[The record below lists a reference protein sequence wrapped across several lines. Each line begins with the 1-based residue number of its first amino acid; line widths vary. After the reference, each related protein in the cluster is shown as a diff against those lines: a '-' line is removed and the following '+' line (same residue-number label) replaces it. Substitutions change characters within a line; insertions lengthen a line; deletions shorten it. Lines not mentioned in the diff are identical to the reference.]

1 MKKTVLHYMMLA
13 VLFATSCT
21 KEEMPA
27 EGPEGAALR
36 VEVRSGTTGTHD
48 VRLFLANRSK
58 EHNNDEL
65 HCPEEWR
72 FDLTESA
79 TAGTY
84 TYSLTNLLPQWYKMA
99 FVAVP
104 HIEGQTFFSEE
115 TPGENTC
122 DFNKLV
128 IDYSPA
134 LRDGV
139 NGQPDDRDLAIYREA
154 IDGWLE
160 KGKTLTENVKLKRLT
175 GVLELNLGVLK
186 DQFEKRVTQI
196 VLSLRVPTRMYVSDE
211 GTGNLV
217 LTGELQTFTYMYEPT
232 ESQWTSNDNYVIKNI
247 HLLPAELTEAYLEV
261 YEDGKSEPEI
271 YEIATTTPQAETVE
285 IKSNMRTLL
294 NFNGMKDTEFEIR
307 YAGFDTGSDAVLDV
321 DDDWNEN
328 TDDALSDD
336 GVNWTPGT
344 DGDSSG
350 TDGDSSGTDG
360 DSSGTDGDSSD
371 TVASEGGGT
380 ATDNQTGTVD
390 GN

>member
-1 MKKTVLHYMMLA
+1 MRKTVLYYMMLA

-104 HIEGQTFFSEE
+104 HIEGQSLFSEE
-115 TPGENTC
+115 TSGENTC
-122 DFNKLV
+122 DFNKLL
-128 IDYSPA
+128 INYLPA
-134 LRDGV
+134 LQNGI
-139 NGQPDDRDLAIYREA
+139 NGQPNSPDLAIYREA

-160 KGKTLTENVKLKRLT
+160 KGATLTENVKLKRLT

-186 DQFEKRVTQI
+186 DQFEKQVTQI
-196 VLSLRVPTRMYVSDE
+196 VLSMRVPTRMYVSDE
-211 GTGNLV
+211 GYGNLV
-217 LTGELQTFTYMYEPT
+217 LTDEETVSYKYLIT
-232 ESQWTSNDNYVIKNI
+232 EEEWKSNEDYTITNV
-247 HLLPAELTEAYLEV
+247 HLLPGVLTGAYLGVICGDKDNPIV
-261 YEDGKSEPEI
+261 YP
-271 YEIATTTPQAETVE
+271 IATTTPQAETVE
-285 IKSNMRTLL
+285 IKSNKRTILT
-294 NFNGMKDTEFEIR
+294 FNGMEEDEFEVR
-307 YAGFDTGSDAVLDV
+307 YAGFDTGNDAEL
-321 DDDWNEN
+321 
-328 TDDALSDD
+328 
-336 GVNWTPGT
+336 GVNDEWTDG
-344 DGDSSG
+344 GDSSEDG
-350 TDGDSSGTDG
+350 VDWPEDMAGETPGEVTTPETPTDT
-360 DSSGTDGDSSD
+360 
-371 TVASEGGGT
+371 E
-380 ATDNQTGTVD
+380 N

>member
-1 MKKTVLHYMMLA
+1 MRKTVLYYMMLA
-13 VLFATSCT
+13 VLFTTSCT
-21 KEEMPA
+21 KEDVPA
-27 EGPEGAALR
+27 EGPEGAALH

-79 TAGTY
+79 TTGTYTYY

-104 HIEGQTFFSEE
+104 HIGGQTLFSEV

-134 LRDGV
+134 LRNGV
-139 NGQPDDRDLAIYREA
+139 NGQQGGPDLAIYREA

-160 KGKTLTENVKLKRLT
+160 KGATLTENVKLKRLT

-186 DQFEKRVTQI
+186 DQFEKQVTQI
-196 VLSLRVPTRMYVSDE
+196 VLSMRVPTRMYVSDE
-211 GTGNLV
+211 GADNLV
-217 LTGELQTFTYMYEPT
+217 LTGEVQTFTYTYTPT
-232 ESQWTSNDNYVIKNI
+232 GDQWTSNDKYVIQNI
-247 HLLPAELTEAYLEV
+247 HLLPTELTEAYLGV
-261 YEDGKSEPEI
+261 YEQGKSEPKI
-271 YEIATTTPQAETVE
+271 YKIARFSLTGSIVE

-294 NFNGMKDTEFEIR
+294 YFNGMEDTEFEVR
-307 YAGFDTGSDAVLDV
+307 YAGFDTDDNDA
-321 DDDWNEN
+321 EI
-328 TDDALSDD
+328 
-336 GVNWTPGT
+336 GIP
-344 DGDSSG
+344 
-350 TDGDSSGTDG
+350 
-360 DSSGTDGDSSD
+360 
-371 TVASEGGGT
+371 
-380 ATDNQTGTVD
+380 
-390 GN
+390 

>member
-1 MKKTVLHYMMLA
+1 MRKTVLYYMMLA

-79 TAGTY
+79 TTGTYTYY

-104 HIEGQTFFSEE
+104 HIGGQTLFSEV

-160 KGKTLTENVKLKRLT
+160 KGTTLTENVKLKRLT

-186 DQFEKRVTQI
+186 DQFEKRVTRI

-217 LTGELQTFTYMYEPT
+217 LTGELQPFTYTYAPT
-232 ESQWTSNDNYVIKNI
+232 ESQWTSNDDYVIQNI
-247 HLLPAELTEAYLEV
+247 HLLPGVLTAAYLGVICRDEDNPIV
-261 YEDGKSEPEI
+261 YP
-271 YEIATTTPQAETVE
+271 IATTTPQAETVE

-294 NFNGMKDTEFEIR
+294 NFNGMEEDEFEVR
-307 YAGFDTGSDAVLDV
+307 YAGFDTGNNDAEIGIGDNDWTAGDSTSEDGV
-321 DDDWNEN
+321 DWPEDSGLGIEDEW
-328 TDDALSDD
+328 TDGGSVSDD
-336 GVNWTPGT
+336 GVDWPEDTGNPGT
-344 DGDSSG
+344 
-350 TDGDSSGTDG
+350 
-360 DSSGTDGDSSD
+360 
-371 TVASEGGGT
+371 
-380 ATDNQTGTVD
+380 
-390 GN
+390 

>member
-1 MKKTVLHYMMLA
+1 MRKTVLYYMMLA

-27 EGPEGAALR
+27 ESPEGAALH

-79 TAGTY
+79 TTGTY
-84 TYSLTNLLPQWYKMA
+84 TYSLTDLLPQWYKMA

-104 HIEGQTFFSEE
+104 HIEGQTLFSEE

-122 DFNKLV
+122 DFNKLL

-134 LRDGV
+134 LQDGI
-139 NGQPDDRDLAIYREA
+139 NGQPNSPDLAIYRSA
-154 IDGWLE
+154 TDGWLE
-160 KGKTLTENVKLKRLT
+160 KGKTLTKDVTLDRLT
-175 GVLELNLGVLK
+175 GMLVLNMGVLK

-217 LTGELQTFTYMYEPT
+217 LTDEVQTFTYTYAPT
-232 ESQWTSNDNYVIKNI
+232 KQWTSNDDYVIKNI
-247 HLLPAELTEAYLEV
+247 HLLPVELTEAYLGV
-261 YEDGKSEPEI
+261 YEDGKSEPKI

-294 NFNGMKDTEFEIR
+294 NFNGMKDTEFEVR
-307 YAGFDTGSDAVLDV
+307 YAGFDTKDDDAVLDV
-321 DDDWNEN
+321 DDDWCEN

-336 GVNWTPGT
+336 GVNWTPDT

-350 TDGDSSGTDG
+350 TD
-360 DSSGTDGDSSD
+360 
-371 TVASEGGGT
+371 ASEGGGT

>member
-1 MKKTVLHYMMLA
+1 MRKTVLYYMMLA
-13 VLFATSCT
+13 VLFTTSCT
-21 KEEMPA
+21 KEDVPVE
-27 EGPEGAALR
+27 ESEGAALH
-36 VEVRSGTTGTHD
+36 VEVRSGTTETHD

-79 TAGTY
+79 TTGTY

-104 HIEGQTFFSEE
+104 HIEGQTLFSEE

-122 DFNKLV
+122 DFNKLL

-134 LRDGV
+134 LQDGI
-139 NGQPDDRDLAIYREA
+139 NGQPNSPDLAIYREA
-154 IDGWLE
+154 TDGWLE
-160 KGKTLTENVKLKRLT
+160 KGATLTENVKLKRLT

-217 LTGELQTFTYMYEPT
+217 LTDEVQTFIYKYAPT
-232 ESQWTSNDNYVIKNI
+232 EKQWTSNDDYVIQNI
-247 HLLPAELTEAYLEV
+247 HLLPAELTEAYLGV

-294 NFNGMKDTEFEIR
+294 NFNGMKDTEFEVR
-307 YAGFDTGSDAVLDV
+307 YAGFDTGDNDAEIGIEDN
-321 DDDWNEN
+321 DWTAGGSTSEDGVGWPEDSGLGIEDEW
-328 TDDALSDD
+328 TDGGSVSDD
-336 GVNWTPGT
+336 GVDWSEDTGNPGT
-344 DGDSSG
+344 
-350 TDGDSSGTDG
+350 
-360 DSSGTDGDSSD
+360 
-371 TVASEGGGT
+371 
-380 ATDNQTGTVD
+380 
-390 GN
+390 

>member
-1 MKKTVLHYMMLA
+1 MRKTVLYYMMLA

-104 HIEGQTFFSEE
+104 HIEGQSLFSEE
-115 TPGENTC
+115 TPGDGENTC
-122 DFNKLV
+122 DFNKLL

-134 LRDGV
+134 LQYDI
-139 NGQPDDRDLAIYREA
+139 NGQPDSPDLAIYREA
-154 IDGWLE
+154 TDGWLE
-160 KGKTLTENVKLKRLT
+160 KGETLTENVKLKRLT

-217 LTGELQTFTYMYEPT
+217 LTGELQTFPYTYVPT
-232 ESQWTSNDNYVIKNI
+232 ESQWTSNDDYVIKNI
-247 HLLPAELTEAYLEV
+247 HLLPAELTEAYLGV

-307 YAGFDTGSDAVLDV
+307 YAGFDTGDNDAEIGIGDN
-321 DDDWNEN
+321 DWTAGGSASEDGVEWPKDSGLGIEDEW
-328 TDDALSDD
+328 TDGGSVSDD
-336 GVNWTPGT
+336 GVDWSEDTGNPGT
-344 DGDSSG
+344 
-350 TDGDSSGTDG
+350 
-360 DSSGTDGDSSD
+360 
-371 TVASEGGGT
+371 
-380 ATDNQTGTVD
+380 
-390 GN
+390 

>member
-1 MKKTVLHYMMLA
+1 MRKTVLYYMMLA
-13 VLFATSCT
+13 VLFTTSCT
-21 KEEMPA
+21 KEDVPVE
-27 EGPEGAALR
+27 ESEGAALH
-36 VEVRSGTTGTHD
+36 VEVRSGTTETHD

-72 FDLTESA
+72 FDLTES
-79 TAGTY
+79 TEPDKAGTY
-84 TYSLTNLLPQWYKMA
+84 TYSLENLLPQWYKMA

-104 HIEGQTFFSEE
+104 HIEGQSLFSEV

-122 DFNKLV
+122 DFNKLL

-134 LRDGV
+134 LQDDI
-139 NGQPDDRDLAIYREA
+139 NGQADSPDLAIYREVT
-154 IDGWLE
+154 DGWLE
-160 KGKTLTENVKLKRLT
+160 KGKTLTEHVQLKRLT

-186 DQFEKRVTQI
+186 DQFEKQVTSI
-196 VLSLRVPTRMYVSDE
+196 VLRMRVPTRMYVSDE
-211 GTGNLV
+211 GADNLV
-217 LTGELQTFTYMYEPT
+217 LTGEVQTFIYTYTPT
-232 ESQWTSNDNYVIKNI
+232 GDQWTSNDKYVIQNI
-247 HLLPAELTEAYLEV
+247 HLLPTELTEAYLWV
-261 YEDGKSEPEI
+261 YEQGKSEPEI

-294 NFNGMKDTEFEIR
+294 NFNGMKDTEFEVR
-307 YAGFDTGSDAVLDV
+307 YAGFDTKDDDAVLDV
-321 DDDWNEN
+321 DDDWCEN

-336 GVNWTPGT
+336 GVNWTPDT

-350 TDGDSSGTDG
+350 TD
-360 DSSGTDGDSSD
+360 
-371 TVASEGGGT
+371 ASEGGGT

>member
-1 MKKTVLHYMMLA
+1 MKKTVLYYMMLA

-27 EGPEGAALR
+27 EGPEGAALH

-104 HIEGQTFFSEE
+104 HIEGQTLFSEE
-115 TPGENTC
+115 TPEENTC
-122 DFNKLV
+122 DFNKLL
-128 IDYSPA
+128 INYWPA
-134 LRDGV
+134 LQNGI
-139 NGQPDDRDLAIYREA
+139 NGQPDSPDLAIYREA
-154 IDGWLE
+154 TDGWLE
-160 KGKTLTENVKLKRLT
+160 KGETLTENVQLKRLT

-186 DQFEKRVTQI
+186 DQFEKQVTKI

-211 GTGNLV
+211 GYGNLV
-217 LTGELQTFTYMYEPT
+217 LTDEKTVSYTYPIT
-232 ESQWTSNDNYVIKNI
+232 EEEWKSNEDYTITNV
-247 HLLPAELTEAYLEV
+247 HLLPGTLTEAYLGVVCGNEDNPIV
-261 YEDGKSEPEI
+261 YP
-271 YEIATTTPQAETVE
+271 IATTTPQAETVE

-307 YAGFDTGSDAVLDV
+307 YAGFDTGDNDAEIGIEDNDWTAGGSASEDGV
-321 DDDWNEN
+321 DWPEDSGLGIEDEW
-328 TDDALSDD
+328 TDGGSVSDD
-336 GVNWTPGT
+336 GVDWSEDTGNPGT
-344 DGDSSG
+344 
-350 TDGDSSGTDG
+350 
-360 DSSGTDGDSSD
+360 
-371 TVASEGGGT
+371 
-380 ATDNQTGTVD
+380 
-390 GN
+390 

>member
-21 KEEMPA
+21 KEDVPVE
-27 EGPEGAALR
+27 ESEGAALR

-79 TAGTY
+79 EPEKAGTY
-84 TYSLTNLLPQWYKMA
+84 IYSLTNLLPQWYKMA

-104 HIEGQTFFSEE
+104 HIEGQSLFSEV
-115 TPGENTC
+115 TSGENTC
-122 DFNKLV
+122 DFNKLL
-128 IDYSPA
+128 IDYSLA
-134 LRDGV
+134 LQNGI
-139 NGQPDDRDLAIYREA
+139 NGQPDSPDLAIYRSA
-154 IDGWLE
+154 TDGWLE
-160 KGKTLTENVKLKRLT
+160 KGKILTKDVTLDRLT
-175 GVLELNLGVLK
+175 GMLELNLGVLK
-186 DQFEKRVTQI
+186 DQFEKQVTQI
-196 VLSLRVPTRMYVSDE
+196 VLSMRVPTRMYVSDE

-217 LTGELQTFTYMYEPT
+217 LTGEVQTFTYKYAPT
-232 ESQWTSNDNYVIKNI
+232 GDQWTSNDDYVIKNI
-247 HLLPAELTEAYLEV
+247 HLLPVELTEAYLGV

-307 YAGFDTGSDAVLDV
+307 YAGFDTGDNDAEIGIEDN
-321 DDDWNEN
+321 DWTAGGSTSEDGVEWPEDSGLGIEDEW
-328 TDDALSDD
+328 TDGGSVSDD
-336 GVNWTPGT
+336 GVDWPEDTGNPGT
-344 DGDSSG
+344 
-350 TDGDSSGTDG
+350 
-360 DSSGTDGDSSD
+360 
-371 TVASEGGGT
+371 
-380 ATDNQTGTVD
+380 
-390 GN
+390 

>member
-1 MKKTVLHYMMLA
+1 MRKTVLYYMMLA
-13 VLFATSCT
+13 VLFTTSCT
-21 KEEMPA
+21 KEDVPA
-27 EGPEGAALR
+27 EGPEGAALH

-72 FDLTESA
+72 FDLTES
-79 TAGTY
+79 TEPDKAGTY
-84 TYSLTNLLPQWYKMA
+84 TYSLENLLPQWYKMA

-104 HIEGQTFFSEE
+104 HIEGQSLFSEV

-122 DFNKLV
+122 DFNKLL

-134 LRDGV
+134 LQDDI
-139 NGQPDDRDLAIYREA
+139 NGQADSPDLAIYREVT
-154 IDGWLE
+154 DGWLE
-160 KGKTLTENVKLKRLT
+160 KGKTLTEHVQLKRLT

-186 DQFEKRVTQI
+186 DQFEKQVTSI
-196 VLSLRVPTRMYVSDE
+196 VLRMRVPTRMYVSDE
-211 GTGNLV
+211 GADNLV
-217 LTGELQTFTYMYEPT
+217 LTGEVQTFTYTYTPT
-232 ESQWTSNDNYVIKNI
+232 DQWTSNDKYVIQNI
-247 HLLPAELTEAYLEV
+247 HLLPTELTEAYLWV
-261 YEDGKSEPEI
+261 YEQGKSEPEI

-294 NFNGMKDTEFEIR
+294 NFNGMKDTEFEVR
-307 YAGFDTGSDAVLDV
+307 YAGFDTKDDDAVLDV
-321 DDDWNEN
+321 DDDWCEN

-336 GVNWTPGT
+336 GVNWTPDT

-350 TDGDSSGTDG
+350 TD
-360 DSSGTDGDSSD
+360 
-371 TVASEGGGT
+371 ASEGGGT

>member
-1 MKKTVLHYMMLA
+1 MRKTVLYYMMLA

-27 EGPEGAALR
+27 ESLEGAALH

-79 TAGTY
+79 TTGTY
-84 TYSLTNLLPQWYKMA
+84 TYSLTDLLPQWYKMA

-104 HIEGQTFFSEE
+104 HIEGQSLFSEE

-122 DFNKLV
+122 DFNKLL
-128 IDYSPA
+128 IDYLPA
-134 LRDGV
+134 LQGDI
-139 NGQPDDRDLAIYREA
+139 NGQPNSPDLAIYRSA
-154 IDGWLE
+154 TDGWLE
-160 KGKTLTENVKLKRLT
+160 KGKTLTKDVTLDRLT
-175 GVLELNLGVLK
+175 GMLVLNMGVLK
-186 DQFEKRVTQI
+186 DQFEKQVTSI
-196 VLSLRVPTRMYVSDE
+196 VLQMRVPTRMYVSDE

-217 LTGELQTFTYMYEPT
+217 LTGEVQTFTYEYTPT
-232 ESQWTSNDNYVIKNI
+232 EIQWTSNDDYVIQNI
-247 HLLPAELTEAYLEV
+247 HLLPGVLTEAYLGV
-261 YEDGKSEPEI
+261 YEDGKSEPKI

-294 NFNGMKDTEFEIR
+294 NFNGMKDTEFEVR
-307 YAGFDTGSDAVLDV
+307 YAGFDTKDDDAVLDV
-321 DDDWNEN
+321 DDDWCEN

-336 GVNWTPGT
+336 GVNWTPDT

-350 TDGDSSGTDG
+350 TD
-360 DSSGTDGDSSD
+360 
-371 TVASEGGGT
+371 ASEGGGT

>member
-27 EGPEGAALR
+27 EGPEGAALH

-72 FDLTESA
+72 FDLTESV

-104 HIEGQTFFSEE
+104 HIEGQSLFSEV
-115 TPGENTC
+115 TSGENTC
-122 DFNKLV
+122 DFNKLL
-128 IDYSPA
+128 INYLPA
-134 LRDGV
+134 LQNGI
-139 NGQPDDRDLAIYREA
+139 NGQPNSPDLAIYREA
-154 IDGWLE
+154 TDGWLE
-160 KGKTLTENVKLKRLT
+160 KGETLTENVQLKRLT

-186 DQFEKRVTQI
+186 DQFEKQVTQI
-196 VLSLRVPTRMYVSDE
+196 VLSMRVPTRMYVSDE
-211 GTGNLV
+211 GADNLV
-217 LTGELQTFTYMYEPT
+217 LTGEVQTFTYKYTPT
-232 ESQWTSNDNYVIKNI
+232 GDQWTSNDDYVIKNI
-247 HLLPAELTEAYLEV
+247 HLLPVELTEAYLGV

-307 YAGFDTGSDAVLDV
+307 YAGFDTGDNDAEIGIEDN
-321 DDDWNEN
+321 DWTAGGSASEDGVEWPEDSGLGIEDEW
-328 TDDALSDD
+328 TDGGSVSDD
-336 GVNWTPGT
+336 GVDWPEDTGNPGT
-344 DGDSSG
+344 
-350 TDGDSSGTDG
+350 
-360 DSSGTDGDSSD
+360 
-371 TVASEGGGT
+371 
-380 ATDNQTGTVD
+380 
-390 GN
+390 

>member
-27 EGPEGAALR
+27 EGPEGAALH

-72 FDLTESA
+72 FDLTES
-79 TAGTY
+79 TEPDKAGTY
-84 TYSLTNLLPQWYKMA
+84 TYSLENLLPQWYKMA

-104 HIEGQTFFSEE
+104 HIKGQTLFSEE

-139 NGQPDDRDLAIYREA
+139 NGQQGGPDLAIYREA
-154 IDGWLE
+154 TDGWLE
-160 KGKTLTENVKLKRLT
+160 KGATLTENVKLKRLT

-186 DQFEKRVTQI
+186 DQFEKQVTQI
-196 VLSLRVPTRMYVSDE
+196 VLSMRVPTRMYVSDE
-211 GTGNLV
+211 GADNLV
-217 LTGELQTFTYMYEPT
+217 LTGEVQTFTYTYTPT
-232 ESQWTSNDNYVIKNI
+232 GDQWTSNDKYVIQNI
-247 HLLPAELTEAYLEV
+247 HLLPTELTEAYLGV
-261 YEDGKSEPEI
+261 YEQGKSEPKI
-271 YEIATTTPQAETVE
+271 YKIARFSLTGSIVE

-294 NFNGMKDTEFEIR
+294 YFNGMEDTEFEVR
-307 YAGFDTGSDAVLDV
+307 YAGFDTDDNDAEIGIEDNDWTAGGSTSEDGV
-321 DDDWNEN
+321 DWPEDSGLGIEDEW
-328 TDDALSDD
+328 TDGGSVSDD
-336 GVNWTPGT
+336 GVDWPEDTGNPGT
-344 DGDSSG
+344 
-350 TDGDSSGTDG
+350 
-360 DSSGTDGDSSD
+360 
-371 TVASEGGGT
+371 
-380 ATDNQTGTVD
+380 
-390 GN
+390 

>member
-1 MKKTVLHYMMLA
+1 MRKTVLYYMMLA

-27 EGPEGAALR
+27 EGPEGAALH

-79 TAGTY
+79 TTGTY
-84 TYSLTNLLPQWYKMA
+84 TYSLTDLLPQWYKMA

-104 HIEGQTFFSEE
+104 HIEGQSLFSEE

-122 DFNKLV
+122 DFNKLL

-134 LRDGV
+134 LQGDI
-139 NGQPDDRDLAIYREA
+139 NGQADSPDLAIYREVT
-154 IDGWLE
+154 DGWLE
-160 KGKTLTENVKLKRLT
+160 KGKTLTENVPLKRLT

-186 DQFEKRVTQI
+186 DQFEKQVTSI
-196 VLSLRVPTRMYVSDE
+196 VLQMRVPTRMYVSDE
-211 GTGNLV
+211 GYGNLV
-217 LTGELQTFTYMYEPT
+217 LTDEETVSYTYLIT
-232 ESQWTSNDNYVIKNI
+232 KDDWESNEDYTITNV
-247 HLLPAELTEAYLEV
+247 HLLPGVLTEAYLGVICGDKDNPIV
-261 YEDGKSEPEI
+261 YP
-271 YEIATTTPQAETVE
+271 IATTTPQAETVE

-294 NFNGMKDTEFEIR
+294 NFNGMEEDEFEVR
-307 YAGFDTGSDAVLDV
+307 YAGFDTKDDDAVLDV
-321 DDDWNEN
+321 DDDWCEN

-336 GVNWTPGT
+336 GVNWTPDT

-350 TDGDSSGTDG
+350 TD
-360 DSSGTDGDSSD
+360 
-371 TVASEGGGT
+371 ASEGGGT

>member
-1 MKKTVLHYMMLA
+1 MRKTVLYYMMLA

-27 EGPEGAALR
+27 EGPEGAALH

-72 FDLTESA
+72 FDLTES
-79 TAGTY
+79 TEPDKAGTY
-84 TYSLTNLLPQWYKMA
+84 TYSLENLLPQWYKMA

-104 HIEGQTFFSEE
+104 HIKGQTLFSEE

-134 LRDGV
+134 LQVGI
-139 NGQPDDRDLAIYREA
+139 NGQPNSPDLAIYREA

-160 KGKTLTENVKLKRLT
+160 KGATLTENVKLKRLT

-211 GTGNLV
+211 GADNLV
-217 LTGELQTFTYMYEPT
+217 LTGEVQTFPYTYAPT
-232 ESQWTSNDNYVIKNI
+232 GDQWTSNDDYVIKNI
-247 HLLPAELTEAYLEV
+247 HLLPVELTEAYLGV

-307 YAGFDTGSDAVLDV
+307 YAGFDTGDNDAVIGIEDN
-321 DDDWNEN
+321 DWTAGGSTSEDGVYWPEDSGLGIEDEW
-328 TDDALSDD
+328 TDGGSVSDD
-336 GVNWTPGT
+336 GVDWPEDTGNPGT
-344 DGDSSG
+344 
-350 TDGDSSGTDG
+350 
-360 DSSGTDGDSSD
+360 
-371 TVASEGGGT
+371 
-380 ATDNQTGTVD
+380 
-390 GN
+390 

>member
-1 MKKTVLHYMMLA
+1 MRKTVLYYMMLA

-27 EGPEGAALR
+27 EGPEGAALH
-36 VEVRSGTTGTHD
+36 VEVRSGTTETHD

-72 FDLTESA
+72 FDLTES
-79 TAGTY
+79 TEPDKAGTY
-84 TYSLTNLLPQWYKMA
+84 TYSLENLLPQWYKMA

-104 HIEGQTFFSEE
+104 HIEGQSLFSEV

-122 DFNKLV
+122 DFNKLL

-134 LRDGV
+134 LQDDI
-139 NGQPDDRDLAIYREA
+139 NGQADSPDLAIYREVT
-154 IDGWLE
+154 DGWLE
-160 KGKTLTENVKLKRLT
+160 KGKTLTEHVQLKRLT

-186 DQFEKRVTQI
+186 DQFEKQVTSI
-196 VLSLRVPTRMYVSDE
+196 VLRMRVPTRMYVSDE
-211 GTGNLV
+211 GADNLV
-217 LTGELQTFTYMYEPT
+217 LTGEVQTFIYTYTPT
-232 ESQWTSNDNYVIKNI
+232 GDQWTSNDKYVIQNI
-247 HLLPAELTEAYLEV
+247 HLLPTELTEAYLWV
-261 YEDGKSEPEI
+261 YEQGKSEPEI

-294 NFNGMKDTEFEIR
+294 NFNGMKDTEFEVR
-307 YAGFDTGSDAVLDV
+307 YAGFDTKDDDAVLDV
-321 DDDWNEN
+321 DDDWCEN

-336 GVNWTPGT
+336 GVNWTPDT

-350 TDGDSSGTDG
+350 TD
-360 DSSGTDGDSSD
+360 
-371 TVASEGGGT
+371 ASEGGGT

>member
-1 MKKTVLHYMMLA
+1 MKKTVLYYMMLA

-27 EGPEGAALR
+27 ESPEGAALH

-72 FDLTESA
+72 FDLTESV

-104 HIEGQTFFSEE
+104 HIEGQSLFSEVTSE
-115 TPGENTC
+115 ENTC

-134 LRDGV
+134 LRNGV
-139 NGQPDDRDLAIYREA
+139 NGQPNSPDLAIYRSA
-154 IDGWLE
+154 TDGWLE
-160 KGKTLTENVKLKRLT
+160 KGKILTKDVTLDRLT
-175 GVLELNLGVLK
+175 GMLELNLGVLK
-186 DQFEKRVTQI
+186 DQFEKQVTQI
-196 VLSLRVPTRMYVSDE
+196 VLSMRVPTRMYVSDE

-217 LTGELQTFTYMYEPT
+217 LTGEVQTFTYTYAPT
-232 ESQWTSNDNYVIKNI
+232 ESQWTSNDDYVIKNI
-247 HLLPAELTEAYLEV
+247 HLLPAELTEAYLKV
-261 YEDGKSEPEI
+261 YEQGKSEPEI

-294 NFNGMKDTEFEIR
+294 NFNGMKDTEFEVR
-307 YAGFDTGSDAVLDV
+307 YAGFDTKDDDAVLDV
-321 DDDWNEN
+321 DDDWCEN

-336 GVNWTPGT
+336 GVNWTPDT

-350 TDGDSSGTDG
+350 TD
-360 DSSGTDGDSSD
+360 
-371 TVASEGGGT
+371 ASEGGGT

>member
-21 KEEMPA
+21 KEDVPVE
-27 EGPEGAALR
+27 ESEGAALR

-79 TAGTY
+79 EPDKAGTY
-84 TYSLTNLLPQWYKMA
+84 TYSLENLLPQWYKMA

-104 HIEGQTFFSEE
+104 HIKGQTLFSEE

-139 NGQPDDRDLAIYREA
+139 NGQQGGPDLAIYREA

-160 KGKTLTENVKLKRLT
+160 KGATLTENVKLKRLT

-186 DQFEKRVTQI
+186 DQFEKQVTSI
-196 VLSLRVPTRMYVSDE
+196 ILKMRVPTRMYVSDE
-211 GTGNLV
+211 GYGNLV
-217 LTGELQTFTYMYEPT
+217 LTDEETVSYTYYPIT
-232 ESQWTSNDNYVIKNI
+232 EEEWKSNEDYTITNV
-247 HLLPAELTEAYLEV
+247 HLLPGTLTEAYLGVICGDKDNPIV
-261 YEDGKSEPEI
+261 YP
-271 YEIATTTPQAETVE
+271 IATTTPQAETVE

-307 YAGFDTGSDAVLDV
+307 YAGFDTGDNDAVIGIEDN
-321 DDDWNEN
+321 DWTADGSALEDGVEWPEDSGLGIEDEW
-328 TDDALSDD
+328 TDGGSVSDD
-336 GVNWTPGT
+336 GVDWSEDTGNPGT
-344 DGDSSG
+344 
-350 TDGDSSGTDG
+350 
-360 DSSGTDGDSSD
+360 
-371 TVASEGGGT
+371 
-380 ATDNQTGTVD
+380 
-390 GN
+390 

>member
-1 MKKTVLHYMMLA
+1 MRKTVLYYMMLA

-79 TAGTY
+79 EPEKAGTY
-84 TYSLTNLLPQWYKMA
+84 IYSLTNLLPQWYKMA

-104 HIEGQTFFSEE
+104 HIEGQSLFSEV
-115 TPGENTC
+115 TFGENTC
-122 DFNKLV
+122 DFNKLL

-134 LRDGV
+134 LQDDI
-139 NGQPDDRDLAIYREA
+139 NGQANSPDLAIYREA
-154 IDGWLE
+154 TDGWLE
-160 KGKTLTENVKLKRLT
+160 KGKTLTENVQLKRLT

-196 VLSLRVPTRMYVSDE
+196 VLSMRVPTRMYVSDE
-211 GTGNLV
+211 GADNLV
-217 LTGELQTFTYMYEPT
+217 LTGEVQTFTYTYAPT
-232 ESQWTSNDNYVIKNI
+232 ESQWTSNDDYVIKNI
-247 HLLPAELTEAYLEV
+247 HLLPVELTEAYLGV

-294 NFNGMKDTEFEIR
+294 NFNGMEEDEFEVR
-307 YAGFDTGSDAVLDV
+307 YAGFDTGDNDAVIGIEDNDWTAGGSTLEDGV
-321 DDDWNEN
+321 DWPEDSGLGIEDEW
-328 TDDALSDD
+328 TDGGSVSDD
-336 GVNWTPGT
+336 GVDWPEDTGNPGT
-344 DGDSSG
+344 
-350 TDGDSSGTDG
+350 
-360 DSSGTDGDSSD
+360 
-371 TVASEGGGT
+371 
-380 ATDNQTGTVD
+380 
-390 GN
+390 

>member
-27 EGPEGAALR
+27 EGPEGAALH

-104 HIEGQTFFSEE
+104 HIEGQTLFPEVTS
-115 TPGENTC
+115 GENTC
-122 DFNKLV
+122 DFNKLL

-134 LRDGV
+134 LQDGI
-139 NGQPDDRDLAIYREA
+139 NGQPDSPDLAIYREA
-154 IDGWLE
+154 TDGWLE
-160 KGKTLTENVKLKRLT
+160 KGKTLTENVQLKRLT

-217 LTGELQTFTYMYEPT
+217 LTGELQTFTYTYAT
-232 ESQWTSNDNYVIKNI
+232 ESQWTSNDDYVIKNI
-247 HLLPAELTEAYLEV
+247 HLLPAELTEAYLGV
-261 YEDGKSEPEI
+261 YEQGKSEPKI
-271 YEIATTTPQAETVE
+271 YKIARFSLTGSIVE

-294 NFNGMKDTEFEIR
+294 YFNGMEDTEFEVR
-307 YAGFDTGSDAVLDV
+307 YAGFDTDDNDAVIGIEDN
-321 DDDWNEN
+321 DWTADGSASEDGVEWPEDSGLGIEDEW
-328 TDDALSDD
+328 TDGGSVSDD
-336 GVNWTPGT
+336 GVDWPEDTGNPGT
-344 DGDSSG
+344 
-350 TDGDSSGTDG
+350 
-360 DSSGTDGDSSD
+360 
-371 TVASEGGGT
+371 
-380 ATDNQTGTVD
+380 
-390 GN
+390 

>member
-1 MKKTVLHYMMLA
+1 MRKTVLYYMMLA

-27 EGPEGAALR
+27 EGPEGAALH

-84 TYSLTNLLPQWYKMA
+84 TYSLTDLLPQWYKMA

-104 HIEGQTFFSEE
+104 HIEGQTLFSEE

-122 DFNKLV
+122 DFNKLL

-134 LRDGV
+134 LQDGI
-139 NGQPDDRDLAIYREA
+139 NGQPNSPDLAIYREA
-154 IDGWLE
+154 TDGWLE
-160 KGKTLTENVKLKRLT
+160 KGETLTENVQLKRLT

-196 VLSLRVPTRMYVSDE
+196 VLSMRVPTRMYVSDE

-217 LTGELQTFTYMYEPT
+217 LTDEVQTFTYTYAAPT
-232 ESQWTSNDNYVIKNI
+232 ENQWTSNDDYVIKNI

-261 YEDGKSEPEI
+261 YEDEKSEPKI

-294 NFNGMKDTEFEIR
+294 NFNGMKDTEFEVR
-307 YAGFDTGSDAVLDV
+307 YAGFDTGDNDAEIGIEDN
-321 DDDWNEN
+321 DWTAGGPASEDGVEWPEDSGLGIEDEW
-328 TDDALSDD
+328 TDGGSVSDD
-336 GVNWTPGT
+336 GVDWPEDTGNPGT
-344 DGDSSG
+344 
-350 TDGDSSGTDG
+350 
-360 DSSGTDGDSSD
+360 
-371 TVASEGGGT
+371 
-380 ATDNQTGTVD
+380 
-390 GN
+390 